1 MRYDRV
7 VIQFGGAAMSGPEPV
22 GLDVVALEQVA
33 DQVLAVPEL
42 GVQVAVVVGG
52 GNFFRGSLA
61 EHRGVTEPRPT
72 PSASSARGGPCDE
85 FAAPPPS

>member
-1 MRYDRV
+1 
-7 VIQFGGAAMSGPEPV
+7 
-22 GLDVVALEQVA
+22 
-33 DQVLAVPEL
+33 VLAVPEL